1 MNKSTVFVGAAALA
15 IGLSGGFFIA
25 NMGDSQPTASESST
39 SSEREILYYK
49 APMDPSFRSDKP
61 GKSPMGMD
69 LVPVYADEN
78 EDGADDRNLV
88 KINPVVQNNIG
99 VRYGKVE
106 KTTLARN
113 INTVGFIQADDD
125 ETASVD
131 VRTEGWIEKLYIKSV
146 GEHVKKGQP
155 LFDLYSKP
163 LVTAQDE
170 YLQALRIG
178 RASLIRAAKGRLT
191 ALGLSNKQI
200 EFIKR
205 TGKSR
210 RLNRVFAPRDGV
222 VTMVSIGEGAYVKPG
237 SKIMMLAD
245 LSSVWVL
252 AEVFET
258 QASWVKPGQAV
269 TMQVDAEPGRVWSG
283 VVDYI
288 YPTINSGSRTVQ
300 VRLAFS
306 NPDGILRPQG
316 YAKLII
322 ETDPKVGVLAV
333 DREALI
339 RAGKSDRV
347 IVALGD
353 GRFQPAEVKTGMES
367 GGKVEIL
374 SGLEENEKIVVS
386 SQFLI
391 DSEASLRGTT
401 LRMSEQEP
409 MAMDA
414 VEEASSK
421 GVVVSV
427 MAGHGMIT
435 LEHDAIADFD
445 WPAMEMDFVTDPE
458 FLDDIEPGDTVHFT
472 VLRTANDD
480 GEHVISSL
488 MKMTKNEENAK

>member
-1 MNKSTVFVGAAALA
+1 MNKSTLYVGIASLAVGLIGGFYFADLGGSKQQQGAAV
-15 IGLSGGFFIA
+15 
-25 NMGDSQPTASESST
+25 TKT
-39 SSEREILYYK
+39 EREILYYK
-49 APMDPSFRSDKP
+49 APMDPSFRSDNP

-69 LVPVYADEN
+69 LIPVYAGADDAE
-78 EDGADDRNLV
+78 ADDRNLV
-88 KINPVVQNNIG
+88 KINPVVENNIG

-106 KTTLARN
+106 RTTLARN
-113 INTVGFIQADDD
+113 IKTVGFVQADDD
-125 ETASVD
+125 ETSSVD

-146 GEHVKKGQP
+146 GERVKKGQP

-178 RASLIRAAKGRLT
+178 RESLIRAAKGRLT

-200 EFIKR
+200 EFIAR

-222 VTMVSIGEGAYVKPG
+222 VTMMSIGEGAYVKPG

-258 QASWVKPGQAV
+258 QASWVKQGQTV
-269 TMQVDAEPGRVWSG
+269 TMQVDAEPGRIWSG

-288 YPTINSGSRTVQ
+288 YPTISSGSRTVQ
-300 VRLAFS
+300 VRLAFA

-316 YAKLII
+316 YAKLMI
-322 ETDPKVGVLAV
+322 ETDPKVGVLAI

-339 RAGKSDRV
+339 RTGESNRV
-347 IVALGD
+347 IVSLGD
-353 GRFQPAEVKTGMES
+353 GKFQPAKVGIGMES
-367 GGKVEIL
+367 EGKVEIL
-374 SGLEENEKIVVS
+374 TGLNENEKVVVS
-386 SQFLI
+386 AQFLI

-409 MAMDA
+409 MKMD
-414 VEEASSK
+414 VIEEASSK
-421 GVVVSV
+421 GVVISV
-427 MAGHGMIT
+427 MAAHGMIT
-435 LEHDAIADFD
+435 LDHEAIEDFG
-445 WPAMEMDFVTDPE
+445 WPDMEMDFVTDPE
-458 FLDDIEPGDTVHFT
+458 LLQDIKPGDMVHFT
-472 VLRTANDD
+472 VLKTANDD
-480 GEHVISSL
+480 GEHIISSL
-488 MKMTKNEENAK
+488 MKMAKNEENSQ